1 MVKNQKGVD
10 VHAKKD
16 NKYYWRCE
24 NVTICKDGNDT
35 AYSLIGKSR
44 AEVKAQQEKECEYK
58 NTVQTIIHWSFVTGE
73 SSDEDNYLCGHCKAS
88 DACPQGYE
96 PETTPMTSPECY
108 DKCGEGNSEFSGH
121 YTVLADGTEVK
132 CCKFG
137 LKNTHCY
144 CNEEATAIYDRD
156 KPKNTG
162 CNGFVWDDKES
173 TEAKRLYGDT
183 WEEIST
189 GCQCI
194 KRPCAEGDII
204 TDENK
209 PNGPNAQG
217 YYTVKRD
224 GVCYAKKFTGW
235 NGDTACYKDMEMNEE
250 NGFGCEGDL
259 EFDTEN
265 CECAPQKCPEG
276 YSTNYQSVA
285 DCTKNNHPQGWNFS
299 SNGKSGDL
307 LCGKCEAKTCTTTT
321 GYDYYCQPEPKHEEP
336 DPSKGEEDTTDD
348 KWVNDE
354 VPTGDDIV
362 YNIKCVVQC
371 QDGYPRSTTEEC
383 ACEHTTPICEVG
395 DGWWR
400 SRCTEDSQCH
410 TSSEFP
416 LICGQRDEYGC
427 GYCIECE
434 TYAEH
439 CVWNERAIS
448 NQHCNRSEGWCEIA
462 THIFEPYEH
471 YEFIGRKVT
480 FTELKEDYDSK
491 VGCTYEGE
499 CMSLECTDTCAEH
512 NLEEEN
518 CEPICEDDN
527 LITCKP
533 DAEVCKKQCYKKV
546 TTTCENGCADGACN
560 ICTDTCKAHD
570 WEEECTSGCDGDDLI
585 TCTPQTDDC
594 GNACFEKVT
603 TTCENGCADGVCKED
618 KVKTYSIYAYNYN
631 QTDSKGKIMVVNARV
646 KVNGTVYSSG
656 TSATI
661 KTGDNVELMF
671 DFNSSANVAGVTVPH
686 WLVGSGEDETTE
698 ADYISRQMDWL
709 DNNYESIN
717 NTFTVTESLMDRYNI
732 AEGDTLEVFP
742 WIHID
747 AGTFEPCC
755 TFESYTKRCSIT
767 CNNQNDP
774 DDEYCGQIYPQK
786 LEQIEA
792 LGFAK
797 IAQSPHS
804 WIGTLTETN
813 DTMMCGYA
821 TIRGMALSLDRWPN
835 TESCEHVTGQ
845 YKGTSS
851 AYVDVH
857 SDIRNMQVKCYW
869 YNNTRNVYVDN
880 INIQFSQMEYV
891 SPVNNAERKGA
902 LTSEIDN
909 WYNGTS
915 SNY

>member
-1 MVKNQKGVD
+1 MLNKRNILCKQLVLSLVIALMGMAMTTPVNASVCLLGDYDNPSCEEQMQYQPMEVINTFCNDPSAVEVNSSEYNNLINSGYTCTAAKECPEKASCVAPSCSAYTHIGSGEDHSNEYTVRNGTYCSISGECTINKATASKYSDWPSSYRTSGGKNDVANYACYVCMVKNQKGVD

-58 NTVQTIIHWSFVTGE
+58 NTVQTITHWSFVTGE

-183 WEEIST
+183 WEEVST

-217 YYTVKRD
+217 YYTVKRN

-265 CECAPQKCPEG
+265 CECAPKKCPEG
-276 YSTNYQSVA
+276 YSTDYQSVA

-383 ACEHTTPICEVG
+383 ACESGCPEGFSTAFQSVEDCGESGNLGWVYTSNGMYRDQACGMCTAKKCTGMDKDIKCQPTQFCDANSDYCPYKENNNDNPEYDGDTPKYSANNKTCNEWISKTCEEGYEYDKGTCECVIAKCVPG
-395 DGWWR
+395 DGR
-400 SRCTEDSQCH
+400 FGHGCCEDTDCGA
-410 TSSEFP
+410 TSEFP
-416 LICGQRDEYGC
+416 T
-427 GYCIECE
+427 YCFKIQ
-434 TYAEH
+434 
-439 CVWNERAIS
+439 S
-448 NQHCNRSEGWCEIA
+448 
-462 THIFEPYEH
+462 
-471 YEFIGRKVT
+471 
-480 FTELKEDYDSK
+480 
-491 VGCTYEGE
+491 
-499 CMSLECTDTCAEH
+499 TD
-512 NLEEEN
+512 
-518 CEPICEDDN
+518 
-527 LITCKP
+527 
-533 DAEVCKKQCYKKV
+533 
-546 TTTCENGCADGACN
+546 
-560 ICTDTCKAHD
+560 
-570 WEEECTSGCDGDDLI
+570 
-585 TCTPQTDDC
+585 
-594 GNACFEKVT
+594 
-603 TTCENGCADGVCKED
+603 
-618 KVKTYSIYAYNYN
+618 
-631 QTDSKGKIMVVNARV
+631 
-646 KVNGTVYSSG
+646 G
-656 TSATI
+656 TSAKSCRECSSESDIEGFTNNMQKLI
-661 KTGDNVELMF
+661 QKCTLLDAIDIPATSTVQKCQIDVLGRWIVNYKYPKDGIEEAREGRMF
-671 DFNSSANVAGVTVPH
+671 VDIDENGYVRYTQEKEDGLSKYNTSNRKRCRNGE
-686 WLVGSGEDETTE
+686 LVGYTNKDHTLMPDINRYADE
-698 ADYISRQMDWL
+698 L
-709 DNNYESIN
+709 
-717 NTFTVTESLMDRYNI
+717 
-732 AEGDTLEVFP
+732 
-742 WIHID
+742 
-747 AGTFEPCC
+747 
-755 TFESYTKRCSIT
+755 
-767 CNNQNDP
+767 NDDCP
-774 DDEYCGQIYPQK
+774 DG
-786 LEQIEA
+786 
-792 LGFAK
+792 
-797 IAQSPHS
+797 
-804 WIGTLTETN
+804 
-813 DTMMCGYA
+813 
-821 TIRGMALSLDRWPN
+821 
-835 TESCEHVTGQ
+835 
-845 YKGTSS
+845 
-851 AYVDVH
+851 
-857 SDIRNMQVKCYW
+857 QVKNYNDCINKGLAYTYSGQTEFGSYCYSC
-869 YNNTRNVYVDN
+869 R
-880 INIQFSQMEYV
+880 E
-891 SPVNNAERKGA
+891 K
-902 LTSEIDN
+902 
-909 WYNGTS
+909 
-915 SNY
+915 